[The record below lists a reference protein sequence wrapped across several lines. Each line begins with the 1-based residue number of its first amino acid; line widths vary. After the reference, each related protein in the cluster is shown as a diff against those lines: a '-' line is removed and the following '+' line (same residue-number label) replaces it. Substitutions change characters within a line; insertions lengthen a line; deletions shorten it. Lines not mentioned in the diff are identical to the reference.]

1 MAGFLVVLAFLALF
15 VLGFPVVLAI
25 GIPCI
30 VYMFANGL
38 PIDLVAQRTLY
49 ALDSFPLVAV
59 PVFLFV
65 GSLMNSAGISRYIYK
80 FADTAVGRLPG
91 GLAQVNIFGSLI
103 FAGMSGSALADIGGL
118 GRIEIDAMRS
128 KGFSAPFAAAVT
140 SSSAIVGP
148 IFPPSIPLII
158 YGTVTGVSVI
168 QLLLGGILPGLLCV
182 LMLMLMTGWLADAAQ
197 LPAHRAL
204 ADAGGAVARLQAGVP
219 GDRRAGDPDRRHARR
234 VLHADR
240 DRVGDGAL
248 RDADQQ
254 PVLSRADVEGVLD
267 AAFETIRASAGIL
280 LIVAVAALFGWILSV
295 EQVPQQLTGL
305 MLSISTNP
313 YVLLMIVNVL
323 LIVVGMFLDSTTAI
337 LVIAPIIAKPLV
349 AAGVDP
355 VHLGMVV
362 VFNLMIGLLTPPMGL
377 ALFLVAD
384 IAKVTMKEVLKE
396 MMPYYVP
403 LGVDPAAHHIHSR
416 PDDVDSAAR
425 DGTLTDG
432 SPVRC
437 SHTAPHL
444 GSWD

>member
-1 MAGFLVVLAFLALF
+1 MDGFIVVLAFVGLF

-25 GIPCI
+25 GLPCI
-30 VYMFANGL
+30 VYIFAKGL
-38 PIDLVAQRTLY
+38 PVDLIAQRTLY

-65 GSLMNSAGISRYIYK
+65 GSLMNSAGISRYIYR
-80 FADTAVGRLPG
+80 FADTAVGRMPG

-118 GRIEIDAMRS
+118 GRIEIDAMKS
-128 KGFSAPFAAAVT
+128 KGFSPAFAAAVT

-182 LMLMLMTGWLADAAQ
+182 AMLMLMTAWLAVRRGYPRTSRWPTRAELWRDFKPAA
-197 LPAHRAL
+197 PAIAAPVIL
-204 ADAGGAVARLQAGVP
+204 IVGMLLGYFTPTEIASVT
-219 GDRRAGDPDRRHARR
+219 
-234 VLHADR
+234 VLYAILISSLFYR
-240 DRVGDGAL
+240 ELTLKGT
-248 RDADQQ
+248 
-254 PVLSRADVEGVLD
+254 LD

-295 EQVPQQLTGL
+295 EQVPQLLTGW
-305 MLSISTNP
+305 MLGISTNP
-313 YVLLMIVNVL
+313 YVLLMIVNL
-323 LIVVGMFLDSTTAI
+323 LLLVVGMFLDSTTAI

-377 ALFLVAD
+377 ALFLVGD
-384 IAKVTMKEVLKE
+384 IARVTMKDVLRE
-396 MMPYYVP
+396 MAPYYVP
-403 LGVDPAAHHIHSR
+403 LAV
-416 PDDVDSAAR
+416 
-425 DGTLTDG
+425 TLLLITYVPWITT
-432 SPVRC
+432 SVPRW
-437 SHTAPHL
+437 AL
-444 GSWD
+444 GS

>member
-1 MAGFLVVLAFLALF
+1 MEGFLVVFAFVALF

-30 VYMFANGL
+30 VYIFAKGL

-80 FADTAVGRLPG
+80 FADTAVGRMPG

-103 FAGMSGSALADIGGL
+103 FAGMSGSALADIGGI

-128 KGFSAPFAAAVT
+128 KGFKPGFAAAVT

-182 LMLMLMTGWLADAAQ
+182 AMLMLMTGWLA
-197 LPAHRAL
+197 
-204 ADAGGAVARLQAGVP
+204 V
-219 GDRRAGDPDRRHARR
+219 RRKYPR
-234 VLHADR
+234 ADR
-240 DRVGDGAL
+240 WPRLAELWRDFKPAFPAIVAPVILIVGMLLGYFTPTEIASVTV
-248 RDADQQ
+248 AYA
-254 PVLSRADVEGVLD
+254 VLISSLFYRELTLKGLLD
-267 AAFETIRASAGIL
+267 AAYETIRASAGIL

-295 EQVPQQLTGL
+295 EQVPQKLTGV

-323 LIVVGMFLDSTTAI
+323 LLVAGMFLDSTTAI

-349 AAGVDP
+349 MAGVDP

-384 IAKVTMKEVLKE
+384 IAKVTMKDVLKE
-396 MMPYYVP
+396 MAPYYVP
-403 LGVDPAAHHIHSR
+403 LVATLMLITYIPAITTWLPRWA
-416 PDDVDSAAR
+416 
-425 DGTLTDG
+425 
-432 SPVRC
+432 
-437 SHTAPHL
+437 L
-444 GSWD
+444 GN

>member
-1 MAGFLVVLAFLALF
+1 MEGFLIVAAFVALF

-30 VYMFANGL
+30 VYIFANGL
-38 PIDLVAQRTLY
+38 PIDLIAQRTLY

-65 GSLMNSAGISRYIYK
+65 GSLMNSAGISRYIYQ
-80 FADTAVGRLPG
+80 FADTATGRLPG
-91 GLAQVNIFGSLI
+91 GLAQVNIVGSLI

-118 GRIEIDAMRS
+118 GRIEMDAMRG
-128 KGFSAPFAAAVT
+128 KGFTAPFAAAVT
-140 SSSAIVGP
+140 SASAIVGP

-182 LMLMLMTGWLADAAQ
+182 LMLMLMTAWLAIRRNYPRAARWPTRGE
-197 LPAHRAL
+197 LWRDFMPAFPAIVAPVILIAGML
-204 ADAGGAVARLQAGVP
+204 AGFFTPTEIASVT
-219 GDRRAGDPDRRHARR
+219 
-234 VLHADR
+234 VLYAMLISSLFYR
-240 DRVGDGAL
+240 EL
-248 RDADQQ
+248 TWQ
-254 PVLSRADVEGVLD
+254 GVLN
-267 AAFETIRASAGIL
+267 AAYETIQASAGIL

-295 EQVPQQLTGL
+295 EQVPQKLTGL

-313 YVLLMIVNVL
+313 YVLLLIVNVL
-323 LIVVGMFLDSTTAI
+323 LILVGMFLDSTTAI
-337 LVIAPIIAKPLV
+337 LVIAPIIAKPLI

-384 IAKVTMKEVLKE
+384 IAKVTMKDVLKE
-396 MMPYYVP
+396 MLPYYLP
-403 LGVDPAAHHIHSR
+403 LGI
-416 PDDVDSAAR
+416 
-425 DGTLTDG
+425 TLLLITYIPSLTTWIPRLAVG
-432 SPVRC
+432 GP
-437 SHTAPHL
+437 
-444 GSWD
+444 

>member
-1 MAGFLVVLAFLALF
+1 MEGFLVVLAFLLLF
-15 VLGFPVVLAI
+15 MLGFPVALAI
-25 GIPCI
+25 GLPCI
-30 VYMFANGL
+30 VYIFANGL
-38 PIDLVAQRTLY
+38 PIDLIAQRTLY

-65 GSLMNSAGISRYIYK
+65 GSLMNSAGISRYIYR

-168 QLLLGGILPGLLCV
+168 QLLLGGILPGLVCV
-182 LMLMLMTGWLADAAQ
+182 VMLMLMTGWLAMRRSYPRTARW
-197 LPAHRAL
+197 PARHELWRDFKPAFPAIVAPL
-204 ADAGGAVARLQAGVP
+204 ILIVGMLLGWFTPTEIASVTVLYAVLISSLFYRELTWRGVIDAGY
-219 GDRRAGDPDRRHARR
+219 
-234 VLHADR
+234 
-240 DRVGDGAL
+240 
-248 RDADQQ
+248 
-254 PVLSRADVEGVLD
+254 
-267 AAFETIRASAGIL
+267 ETVRASAGIL

-295 EQVPQQLTGL
+295 EGVPQKLTAI
-305 MLSISTNP
+305 MLTISTNP
-313 YVLLMIVNVL
+313 YVLLLMVNIL
-323 LIVVGMFLDSTTAI
+323 LIIVGMFLDSTTAI

-384 IAKVTMKEVLKE
+384 IAKVTMKDVLRE
-396 MMPYYVP
+396 MAPYYIP
-403 LGVDPAAHHIHSR
+403 LGITLLLITYVPAITTWIPSWA
-416 PDDVDSAAR
+416 
-425 DGTLTDG
+425 
-432 SPVRC
+432 
-437 SHTAPHL
+437 L
-444 GSWD
+444 GQ

>member
-1 MAGFLVVLAFLALF
+1 MDGFIVVAAFLALF

-25 GIPCI
+25 AMPCLAYI
-30 VYMFANGL
+30 FVKDL

-80 FADTAVGRLPG
+80 FADTACGRLPG

-118 GRIEIDAMRS
+118 GRIEIDAMKK
-128 KGFSAPFAAAVT
+128 KGFSPAFAAAVT

-168 QLLLGGILPGLLCV
+168 QLLLGGILPGLVCV
-182 LMLMLMTGWLADAAQ
+182 AMLMLMTGWLAVRRRYPRAARWPTSKE
-197 LPAHRAL
+197 LWRDFKPAFPAIAAPVIL
-204 ADAGGAVARLQAGVP
+204 IVGMLLGYFTPTEIASVT
-219 GDRRAGDPDRRHARR
+219 
-234 VLHADR
+234 VLYAILISSLFYR
-240 DRVGDGAL
+240 ELTVKGL
-248 RDADQQ
+248 
-254 PVLSRADVEGVLD
+254 LD

-295 EQVPQQLTGL
+295 EQVPQLLTGW
-305 MLSISTNP
+305 MLGISTNP
-313 YVLLMIVNVL
+313 YVLLMIVNLL

-349 AAGVDP
+349 MAGVDP

-377 ALFLVAD
+377 ALFLVGD
-384 IAKVTMKEVLKE
+384 IAKVSMKDVLRE
-396 MMPYYVP
+396 MAPYYIP
-403 LGVDPAAHHIHSR
+403 LVA
-416 PDDVDSAAR
+416 
-425 DGTLTDG
+425 TLLAITYMPG
-432 SPVRC
+432 ITTWIPNW
-437 SHTAPHL
+437 AL
-444 GSWD
+444 GN

>member
-1 MAGFLVVLAFLALF
+1 MEGFLVVLAFLALF
-15 VLGFPVVLAI
+15 MLGFPVVLAI
-25 GIPCI
+25 GIPCV
-30 VYMFANGL
+30 VYIFVNGL

-65 GSLMNSAGISRYIYK
+65 GSLMNSAGISRYIYQ
-80 FADTAVGRLPG
+80 FADTAVGRMPG

-118 GRIEIDAMRS
+118 GRIEIDAMRK

-182 LMLMLMTGWLADAAQ
+182 AMLMLMTWWLANRRNYPRAARWPRWNE
-197 LPAHRAL
+197 LWRDFKPAFPAIVAPVIL
-204 ADAGGAVARLQAGVP
+204 IAGMLLGWFTPTEIASVT
-219 GDRRAGDPDRRHARR
+219 
-234 VLHADR
+234 VLYAILISSLFYR
-240 DRVGDGAL
+240 EL
-248 RDADQQ
+248 TWQ
-254 PVLSRADVEGVLD
+254 GVLD
-267 AAFETIRASAGIL
+267 AAYETIRASAGIL

-295 EQVPQQLTGL
+295 ESVPQKLTTI

-313 YVLLMIVNVL
+313 YVLLLLVNAL
-323 LIVVGMFLDSTTAI
+323 LIIVGMFLDSTTAI

-384 IAKVTMKEVLKE
+384 IAKVTMKDVLRE
-396 MMPYYVP
+396 MAPYYIP
-403 LGVDPAAHHIHSR
+403 LGITLLLITYFPHITTWIPR
-416 PDDVDSAAR
+416 IA
-425 DGTLTDG
+425 
-432 SPVRC
+432 
-437 SHTAPHL
+437 L
-444 GSWD
+444 GP

>member
-1 MAGFLVVLAFLALF
+1 MEGFLVVVAFLGLF
-15 VLGFPVVLAI
+15 MLGFPVVLAI

-30 VYMFANGL
+30 VYIFANGL

-65 GSLMNSAGISRYIYK
+65 GSLMNSAGISRYIYA
-80 FADTAVGRLPG
+80 FADTAVGRMPG

-118 GRIEIDAMRS
+118 GRIEIDAMRK

-168 QLLLGGILPGLLCV
+168 QLLLGGIVPGLLCV
-182 LMLMLMTGWLADAAQ
+182 AMLMLMTWWLAKRRKYPRAARWPSRGE
-197 LPAHRAL
+197 LWRDLKPAFPAIIAPVIL
-204 ADAGGAVARLQAGVP
+204 IAGMLLGWFTPTEIASVT
-219 GDRRAGDPDRRHARR
+219 
-234 VLHADR
+234 VLYAILISSLFYR
-240 DRVGDGAL
+240 EL
-248 RDADQQ
+248 TWQ
-254 PVLSRADVEGVLD
+254 GVLD
-267 AAFETIRASAGIL
+267 AAYETIRASAGIL

-295 EQVPQQLTGL
+295 ESVPQKLTGL

-313 YVLLMIVNVL
+313 YVLLMLVNVL
-323 LIVVGMFLDSTTAI
+323 LIIVGMFLDSTTAI

-384 IAKVTMKEVLKE
+384 IAKVTMKDVLKE
-396 MMPYYVP
+396 MMPYYIPLAITLLLITYVP
-403 LGVDPAAHHIHSR
+403 EITTWVPRIALDR
-416 PDDVDSAAR
+416 
-425 DGTLTDG
+425 
-432 SPVRC
+432 
-437 SHTAPHL
+437 
-444 GSWD
+444 

>member
-1 MAGFLVVLAFLALF
+1 MEGFVVVLAFVVLF
-15 VLGFPVVLAI
+15 MLGFPVVLAI
-25 GIPCI
+25 GIPCV
-30 VYMFANGL
+30 VYIFANGL

-65 GSLMNSAGISRYIYK
+65 GSLMNSAGISRYIYA
-80 FADTAVGRLPG
+80 FADTAVGRMPG

-118 GRIEIDAMRS
+118 GRIEIDAMR
-128 KGFSAPFAAAVT
+128 KRGFSAPFAAAVT

-168 QLLLGGILPGLLCV
+168 QLLLGGIVPGLLCV
-182 LMLMLMTGWLADAAQ
+182 AMLMLMTWWLAKRRKYPRAARWPRRGELWRDFKPAFPAIVAPVILIAGMLLGWFTPTEIASVTVLYAILISSLFYRELTWQGVFDAAY
-197 LPAHRAL
+197 
-204 ADAGGAVARLQAGVP
+204 
-219 GDRRAGDPDRRHARR
+219 
-234 VLHADR
+234 
-240 DRVGDGAL
+240 
-248 RDADQQ
+248 
-254 PVLSRADVEGVLD
+254 
-267 AAFETIRASAGIL
+267 ETIRASAGIL
-280 LIVAVAALFGWILSV
+280 LIVAIAALFGWILSV
-295 EQVPQQLTGL
+295 ELVPQKLTGI

-313 YVLLMIVNVL
+313 YVLLLLVNVL
-323 LIVVGMFLDSTTAI
+323 LIIVGMFLDSTTAI

-384 IAKVTMKEVLKE
+384 IAKVTMKDVLTE
-396 MMPYYVP
+396 MLPYYLP
-403 LGVDPAAHHIHSR
+403 LGI
-416 PDDVDSAAR
+416 
-425 DGTLTDG
+425 TLLLITYV
-432 SPVRC
+432 PEITTWIPRL
-437 SHTAPHL
+437 AL
-444 GSWD
+444 GP

>member
-1 MAGFLVVLAFLALF
+1 MEGFLVVVAFLGLF
-15 VLGFPVVLAI
+15 MLGFPVVLAI

-30 VYMFANGL
+30 VYIFANGL

-65 GSLMNSAGISRYIYK
+65 GSLMNSAGISRYIYA
-80 FADTAVGRLPG
+80 FADTAVGRMPG

-118 GRIEIDAMRS
+118 GRIEIDAMRK

-168 QLLLGGILPGLLCV
+168 QLLLGGIVPGLLCV
-182 LMLMLMTGWLADAAQ
+182 AMLMLMTWWLAKRRKYPRAARWPS
-197 LPAHRAL
+197 LGELWRDLKPAFPAIIAPVIL
-204 ADAGGAVARLQAGVP
+204 IAGMLLGWFTPTEIASVT
-219 GDRRAGDPDRRHARR
+219 
-234 VLHADR
+234 VLYAILISSLFYR
-240 DRVGDGAL
+240 EL
-248 RDADQQ
+248 TWQ
-254 PVLSRADVEGVLD
+254 GVLD
-267 AAFETIRASAGIL
+267 AAYETIRASAGIL

-295 EQVPQQLTGL
+295 ESVPQKLTGL

-313 YVLLMIVNVL
+313 YVLLMLVNVL
-323 LIVVGMFLDSTTAI
+323 LIIVGMFLDSTTAI

-384 IAKVTMKEVLKE
+384 IAKVTMKDVLKE
-396 MMPYYVP
+396 MMPYYIPLAITLLLITYVP
-403 LGVDPAAHHIHSR
+403 EITTWVPRIALGR
-416 PDDVDSAAR
+416 
-425 DGTLTDG
+425 
-432 SPVRC
+432 
-437 SHTAPHL
+437 
-444 GSWD
+444 

>member
-1 MAGFLVVLAFLALF
+1 MTGFVVVLAFLALF

-30 VYMFANGL
+30 VYILAAGL

-65 GSLMNSAGISRYIYK
+65 GSLMNSAGISRYIYR

-103 FAGMSGSALADIGGL
+103 FAGMSGSALADIGGI

-128 KGFSAPFAAAVT
+128 KGFTPGFAAAVT

-168 QLLLGGILPGLLCV
+168 QLLLGGILPGLVCV
-182 LMLMLMTGWLADAAQ
+182 AMLMLMTGWLA
-197 LPAHRAL
+197 L
-204 ADAGGAVARLQAGVP
+204 
-219 GDRRAGDPDRRHARR
+219 RRKYPR
-234 VLHADR
+234 ADR
-240 DRVGDGAL
+240 WPTRAEL
-248 RDADQQ
+248 WRDFKPAFPAIVA
-254 PVLSRADVEGVLD
+254 PVILIAGMLAGFFTPTEIAAVTVLYAVLVSSLFYRELTVKGLLD
-267 AAFETIRASAGIL
+267 AAYETIRASAGIL

-295 EQVPQQLTGL
+295 ELVPQKLTAL
-305 MLSISTNP
+305 MLSISSNP
-313 YVLLMIVNVL
+313 YVLLLIVNFL
-323 LIVVGMFLDSTTAI
+323 LLLVGMFLDSTTAI

-349 AAGVDP
+349 MAGVDP

-377 ALFLVAD
+377 ALFLVGD
-384 IAKVTMKEVLKE
+384 IAKVPMKDVLKE
-396 MMPYYVP
+396 MAPYYVP
-403 LGVDPAAHHIHSR
+403 LAATLLLITYVPEITTWLPTWALSR
-416 PDDVDSAAR
+416 
-425 DGTLTDG
+425 
-432 SPVRC
+432 
-437 SHTAPHL
+437 
-444 GSWD
+444 